1 MDELVVSVTVVE
13 SVLLLVDEDET
24 ILEVS
29 VSVLVAV
36 LARSL
41 RESTIFCVVSVGGI
55 KSKL

>member
-1 MDELVVSVTVVE
+1 MSVTVVE

-29 VSVLVAV
+29 VSVLVFV
-36 LARSL
+36 LSKSL

>member
-1 MDELVVSVTVVE
+1 VDELVVSVTVVE

-29 VSVLVAV
+29 VSVLVSV
-36 LARSL
+36 LPKSL